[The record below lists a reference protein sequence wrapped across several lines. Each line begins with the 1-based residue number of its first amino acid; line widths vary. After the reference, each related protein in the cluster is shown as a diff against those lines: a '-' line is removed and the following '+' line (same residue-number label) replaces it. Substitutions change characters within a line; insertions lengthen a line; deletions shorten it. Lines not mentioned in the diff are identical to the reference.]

1 MPGGRTHVGVT
12 RFARMQRVTGFE
24 PHLQLYDWPVRH
36 CSGQITQMPET
47 TLARQ
52 ARPAQGGGRN
62 AGRSVEAETLNA
74 CGGGGNAVAM
84 KVNGVDAG
92 RVTGQADGRAGD
104 GAIHGR

>member
-12 RFARMQRVTGFE
+12 RFARMERVTGFE

-36 CSGQITQMPET
+36 CSGADNPDAGNNAGET
-47 TLARQ
+47 GPTHPR
-52 ARPAQGGGRN
+52 RGRD
-62 AGRSVEAETLNA
+62 AGRSVEAETLTA